1 MSLAGLRVA
10 LRSRHSVAR
19 CMSTKNVAKPSS
31 GAVAVDQDGTTIL
44 YPAQAFK
51 GDVRSTSGLGMG
63 DGLTTHT
70 SKWMDV
76 SHGGCCILREPL

>member
-1 MSLAGLRVA
+1 MLPGKCVVMSLAVLRTA
-10 LRSRHSVAR
+10 LRSWQPLAR
-19 CMSTKNVAKPSS
+19 CMATKEIAKPASD
-31 GAVAVDQDGTTIL
+31 AVAVDQDGTTIL

-76 SHGGCCILREPL
+76 SHRV